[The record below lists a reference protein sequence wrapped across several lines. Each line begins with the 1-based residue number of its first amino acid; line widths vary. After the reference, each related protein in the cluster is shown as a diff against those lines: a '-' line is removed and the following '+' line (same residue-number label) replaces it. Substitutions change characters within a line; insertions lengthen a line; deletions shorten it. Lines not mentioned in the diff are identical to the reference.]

1 MAEEKR
7 FISVFFVIL
16 QSLIYTVFA
25 MDERLDKV
33 KVQCDYLPLINFAI
47 QQNGASIIHQ
57 LSIENTTPVPLKDIQ
72 VVITTEP
79 TFGNAAPMAVE
90 QIPANGSIRL
100 SSFNLT
106 LSANYFTQLTERL
119 SGNLKIEI
127 TAEAE
132 PIFCQT
138 YPIDILAYDQWGG
151 LNVLPEMLAA
161 FITPNHTAISPI
173 IKKAASILGQWTGNP
188 SLDEYQSRTPDRV
201 RKQMAAIYT
210 AIAEQQ
216 IIYSTVPASF
226 EEYGQRVRLADS
238 VMAQKL
244 GTCLDMA
251 LLYASCLEA
260 IGLNALIVITQG
272 HAFAGAWLVP
282 ETFPDPTIDDV
293 SLLTKRTAEGI
304 YDITLVETTCMN
316 MGHSSDF
323 DDAVKK
329 ANGKL
334 ADGNNFLLA
343 IDIKRAR
350 YSGVRPIPQR
360 ILHGQVW
367 EVDEKETNIQKS
379 AVHATPQ
386 SINPYD
392 LSGNETQTVIT
403 KQLLWERRLL
413 DLSLRNNLLNI
424 RITKNTLQLIPAN
437 LACLEDALADG
448 EEFRILHR
456 PADWESPAMDFG
468 IYSSVPE
475 SDPVVGFINSELSQ
489 KRLRFYLSENDLGKA
504 LTHLYRSSRTSI
516 EENGANTLYLALGLL
531 KWYETPSSERPR
543 YAPIL
548 LMPVEIIRKSAAKG
562 YVIRSREEETMMNIT
577 LLEML
582 RQNFGI
588 TVSGL
593 DPLPTDES
601 GVNVKLIYSI
611 IRNSIKNQRKW
622 DVEEQAILGI
632 FSFNKFIMWN
642 DIHNNANK
650 LVQNKIVSSLINGKI
665 EWEAATEEIDAT
677 DMDKQLSPTDIVLPI
692 IADSSQLEAIY
703 EAVHD
708 KTFILH
714 GPPGTGKSQTIT
726 NIIANALYKGKRVL
740 FVAEKMAALSVV
752 QNRLAAIGLAPF
764 CLEIHSNKTKK
775 SAVISQLK
783 ETTEIIRQTP
793 PEEFKKEAERL
804 LNLRAELNQYI
815 EALHKEYPFGVSL
828 YDAII
833 HYQSVDVEPCFEI
846 PQPYLDTL
854 DKDTFAQWEEAIES
868 LVRTANAC
876 GHPYRHPLTGISI
889 SEYSSAGKEEAS
901 QLLTGFI
908 DLLNTIRQKLDV
920 FSVLLKDTD
929 IHPTR
934 KDFQTI
940 ACIIRRILDI
950 PELTP
955 GLLTLPL
962 LNETLNEYREVV
974 VHGQKRDEQ
983 RKEIE
988 AGFTKEILSI
998 NAKQTVAEWNRVS
1011 DQWFLPRY
1019 FGQRKI
1025 KKAINIYALKTIET
1039 EDIKPLLHRIIRYQ
1053 EEEDAVQ
1060 KYTGQL
1066 PSLFGRFGKNEDWTV
1081 IEQIINDMA
1090 SLHSHLLNYA
1100 KDIAKVSQIKQNLS
1114 VQLTER
1120 IQTFRD
1126 IHAHSFNELY
1136 QLSDTLTVIE
1146 KKLSG
1151 TLGISTEELY
1161 TSSADWI
1168 TIALSKAQTWKDN
1181 LDKLKDWYQWLQAYQ
1196 TLNKLGIG
1204 FVATEYKEKN
1214 IPTDQLTDIFC
1225 KSFYQAVIQYIIA
1238 KEPTLELFNG
1248 KIFNDIIAKYKQ
1260 ISAKFEET
1268 TKKELFAR
1276 LASNIPSF
1284 THEAIQSSEVGILQK
1299 NIRNNARGI
1308 SIRKLFDQIPTLLSR
1323 MCPCMLM
1330 SPLSVAQFI
1339 DTDADKFDL
1348 IVFDEASQMPTYE
1361 AVGAIARGKN
1371 VIIVGDPK
1379 QMPPTSFFSVSTVD
1393 EDNIEMEDL
1402 ESILDDCLAL
1412 SIPSKYLL
1420 WHYRSKHESLIAFSN
1435 SEYYDNK
1442 LMTFP
1447 SPDNIESKVR
1457 IVNINGYYDKGK
1469 SRQNRAEA
1477 QAVVDEIARRLRSE
1491 ELRKKSIGVV
1501 TFSIVQQ
1508 ALIEDLLSDLFI
1520 FHPELETLALECDEP
1535 LFIKNLENV
1544 QGDERDVILF
1554 SVGYGPDTEGRVS
1567 MNFGPLNRVGG
1578 ERRLNVAVS
1587 RARYEMIIY
1596 STLRSDMIDLNRTSS
1611 IGVAGLKRFLEYA
1624 EKGIRNTINSVTAQ
1638 STEAAASIENI
1649 IADKLRSLG
1658 YTVHT
1663 DIGCSGYKIDIGI
1676 VDTENTSNYQLGIIC
1691 DGKNYKR
1698 TKTARDREI
1707 VQNNVLKALGWDI
1720 YRIWTMDWWEKPDEV
1735 IAAIQEAI
1743 ARKKSSKVNAQTT
1756 TSIGIGSDPM
1766 TAEKESVNK
1775 ESTDKEKITKEEP
1788 IKEESIKEAVPTVE
1802 RDNNEISF
1810 VLKASPA
1817 TSEKQTAFASSAQ
1830 SGIQQKYR
1838 SAKITPGSYSP
1849 EDFFFSES
1857 YSILTSQIRK
1867 IIENEAP
1874 VSKSLLCKKI
1884 LFEWGISRLGAR
1896 VETQIETALD
1906 ALNIYRT
1913 EHEGFVFC
1921 WKNRE
1926 QCISYSIYRPV
1937 SEREATDIAPEE
1949 IANAIR
1955 QVLTDSISL
1964 PVADLIK
1971 ACAQQFGFARM
1982 GSNIDAAMQR
1992 GIREAVKRNYAKIEN
2007 ERVTIAD

>member
-7 FISVFFVIL
+7 IISVFFVIL

-57 LSIENTTPVPLKDIQ
+57 LSIENTTPAPLKDIQ
-72 VVITTEP
+72 VQITTEP
-79 TFGNAAPMAVE
+79 TFGNAAPIAVA
-90 QIPANGSIRL
+90 QIPPNESICL

-127 TAEAE
+127 TSEAE
-132 PIFCQT
+132 SIFCQT

-161 FITPNHTAISPI
+161 FITPNHTAIVPI
-173 IKKAASILGQWTGNP
+173 IKRAASILGQWTDNP

-210 AIAEQQ
+210 AITEQQ
-216 IIYSTVPASF
+216 IIYSTIPASF

-260 IGLNALIVITQG
+260 IGLNALIIITQG

-334 ADGNNFLLA
+334 TDGNSFILA
-343 IDIKRAR
+343 IDVKRAR
-350 YSGVRPIPQR
+350 HSGIRPIPQR

-367 EVDEKETNIQKS
+367 EVEEKETDIQRS

-392 LSGNETQTVIT
+392 LSGNETQAVIT

-437 LACLEDALADG
+437 LSCLEDALADG

-468 IYSSVPE
+468 IYSSIPE
-475 SDPVVGFINSELSQ
+475 SDPMVGFINSELSQ
-489 KRLRFYLSENDLGKA
+489 KRLRFYLPENDLGKA

-548 LMPVEIIRKSAAKG
+548 LLPVEIIRKSAAKG

-588 TVSGL
+588 TLSGL

-677 DMDKQLSPTDIVLPI
+677 DMDKQVSPADIVLPI

-793 PEEFKKEAERL
+793 PEEFRKEAERL

-833 HYQSVDVEPCFEI
+833 HYQSVDVESCFDI
-846 PQPYLDTL
+846 PQAYLDTL
-854 DKDTFAQWEEAIES
+854 DKDTFAQWEDAIEL

-876 GHPYRHPLTGISI
+876 GHPYQHPLTGISI
-889 SEYSSAGKEEAS
+889 TEYSSAVKEES
-901 QLLTGFI
+901 SLLLTGFI
-908 DLLNTIRQKLDV
+908 DLLTTIRQKLDI
-920 FSVLLKDTD
+920 FSILLKDTD

-940 ACIIRRILDI
+940 SHIIRRILDI

-974 VHGQKRDEQ
+974 VHGRKRDEQ

-988 AGFTKEILSI
+988 TGFTQEILSI
-998 NAKQTVAEWNRVS
+998 NAKQMLAEWNRVS
-1011 DQWFLPRY
+1011 GQWFLPRY

-1025 KKAINIYALKTIET
+1025 RKAINIYALKTIET

-1053 EEEDAVQ
+1053 EEAEAVR
-1060 KYTGQL
+1060 KYIGQL
-1066 PSLFGRFGKNEDWTV
+1066 PSLFGRPGKNEDWNT
-1081 IEQIINDMA
+1081 IEQIIDDMA

-1114 VQLTER
+1114 AQLTEG

-1136 QLSDTLTVIE
+1136 QLADTLTATE

-1151 TLGISTEELY
+1151 ILGIPIEEVY
-1161 TSSADWI
+1161 TDSADWI
-1168 TIALSKAQTWKDN
+1168 TIALSKARTWKEN

-1196 TLNKLGIG
+1196 TLHSLGIG
-1204 FVATEYKEKN
+1204 FIATEYKEKN
-1214 IPTDQLTDIFC
+1214 IPTGQLTDSFR
-1225 KSFYQAVIQYIIA
+1225 KSFYQAAIRYIIA

-1268 TKKELFAR
+1268 TQRELFAR

-1379 QMPPTSFFSVSTVD
+1379 QMPPTSFFSVNTID

-1520 FHPELETLALECDEP
+1520 FYPELETLALECDEP

-1554 SVGYGPDTEGRVS
+1554 SVGYGPDAEGRVS
-1567 MNFGPLNRVGG
+1567 MNFGPLNRAGG

-1624 EKGIRNTINSVTAQ
+1624 EKGTRSTISSVPRQ
-1638 STEAAASIENI
+1638 LSEATASIETI
-1649 IADKLRSLG
+1649 IADRLRSLG

-1735 IAAIQEAI
+1735 MATIQEAI
-1743 ARKKSSKVNAQTT
+1743 ARKKSSKV
-1756 TSIGIGSDPM
+1756 GSM
-1766 TAEKESVNK
+1766 TAAEIN
-1775 ESTDKEKITKEEP
+1775 STPTEVAAPAPTAQIT
-1788 IKEESIKEAVPTVE
+1788 
-1802 RDNNEISF
+1802 NNEISF
-1810 VLKASPA
+1810 VLKASPVA
-1817 TSEKQTAFASSAQ
+1817 PEKQAASVLSTQ
-1830 SGIQQKYR
+1830 NRIEQKYKF
-1838 SAKITPGSYSP
+1838 AKITPYNYSP
-1849 EDFFFSES
+1849 EDFFFTDS
-1857 YSILTSQIRK
+1857 YSILLSQIRK
-1867 IIENEAP
+1867 IMESEAP
-1874 VSKSLLCKKI
+1874 ISKSLLCKKI
-1884 LFEWGISRLGAR
+1884 LSEWGISRLGTR
-1896 VETQIETALD
+1896 VEAQIETALD

-1913 EHEGFVFC
+1913 EYEGLVFC
-1921 WKNRE
+1921 WNDKE
-1926 QCISYSIYRPV
+1926 QCASYSIYRPV
-1937 SEREATDIAPEE
+1937 SDREAADIPPEE

-1955 QVLTDSISL
+1955 QLLTDSISL
-1964 PVADLIK
+1964 PAADLIK

-2007 ERVTIAD
+2007 ERVTIAN

>member
-7 FISVFFVIL
+7 IISVFFVIL

-57 LSIENTTPVPLKDIQ
+57 LSIENTTPAPLKDIQ
-72 VVITTEP
+72 VQITTEP
-79 TFGNAAPMAVE
+79 TFGNAAPIAVA
-90 QIPANGSIRL
+90 QIPPNESICL

-127 TAEAE
+127 TSEAE
-132 PIFCQT
+132 SVFCQT

-161 FITPNHTAISPI
+161 FITPNHTAIVPI
-173 IKKAASILGQWTGNP
+173 IKRAASILGQWTDNP

-210 AIAEQQ
+210 AITEQQ
-216 IIYSTVPASF
+216 IIYSTIPASF

-260 IGLNALIVITQG
+260 IGLNALIIITQG

-334 ADGNNFLLA
+334 TDGNSFILA
-343 IDIKRAR
+343 IDVKRAR
-350 YSGVRPIPQR
+350 HSGIRPIPQR

-367 EVDEKETNIQKS
+367 EVEEKETDIQKS

-437 LACLEDALADG
+437 LSCLEDALADG

-468 IYSSVPE
+468 IYSSIPE
-475 SDPVVGFINSELSQ
+475 SDPMVGFINSELSQ
-489 KRLRFYLSENDLGKA
+489 KRLRFYLPENDLGKA

-548 LMPVEIIRKSAAKG
+548 LLPVEIIRKSAAKG

-588 TVSGL
+588 SLSGL

-677 DMDKQLSPTDIVLPI
+677 DMDKQVSPADIVLPI

-793 PEEFKKEAERL
+793 PEEFRKEAERL

-833 HYQSVDVEPCFEI
+833 HYQSVDVESCFDI
-846 PQPYLDTL
+846 PQAYLDTL
-854 DKDTFAQWEEAIES
+854 DKDTFAQWEDAIEL

-876 GHPYRHPLTGISI
+876 GHPYQHPLTGISI
-889 SEYSSAGKEEAS
+889 TEYSSAVKEES
-901 QLLTGFI
+901 SLLLTGFI
-908 DLLNTIRQKLDV
+908 DLLTTIRQKLDV
-920 FSVLLKDTD
+920 FSILLKDTD

-934 KDFQTI
+934 KDFLTI
-940 ACIIRRILDI
+940 AHIIRRILDI

-974 VHGQKRDEQ
+974 VHGRKRDEQ

-988 AGFTKEILSI
+988 TGFTQEILSI
-998 NAKQTVAEWNRVS
+998 NAKQMLAEWNRVS
-1011 DQWFLPRY
+1011 GQWFLPRY

-1025 KKAINIYALKTIET
+1025 RKAINIYALKTIET

-1053 EEEDAVQ
+1053 EEAEAVR
-1060 KYTGQL
+1060 KYIGQL
-1066 PSLFGRFGKNEDWTV
+1066 PSLFGRPGKNEDWNT
-1081 IEQIINDMA
+1081 IEQIIDDMA

-1114 VQLTER
+1114 AQLTEG

-1136 QLSDTLTVIE
+1136 QLADTLTATE

-1151 TLGISTEELY
+1151 MLGISIEELY
-1161 TSSADWI
+1161 TDSADWI
-1168 TIALSKAQTWKDN
+1168 TIALSKARTWKEN

-1196 TLNKLGIG
+1196 TLHSLGIG
-1204 FVATEYKEKN
+1204 FIATEYKEKN
-1214 IPTDQLTDIFC
+1214 IPTDQLTDSFR
-1225 KSFYQAVIQYIIA
+1225 KSFYQAAIRYIIA

-1268 TKKELFAR
+1268 TQRELFAR

-1379 QMPPTSFFSVSTVD
+1379 QMPPTSFFSVNTID

-1520 FHPELETLALECDEP
+1520 FYPELETLALECDEP

-1554 SVGYGPDTEGRVS
+1554 SVGYGPDAEGRVS
-1567 MNFGPLNRVGG
+1567 MNFGPLNRAGG

-1624 EKGIRNTINSVTAQ
+1624 EKGTRSTISSVPRQ
-1638 STEAAASIENI
+1638 LSEATASIETI
-1649 IADKLRSLG
+1649 IADRLRSLG

-1707 VQNNVLKALGWDI
+1707 VQNNVLKALGWNI

-1735 IAAIQEAI
+1735 MATIQEAI
-1743 ARKKSSKVNAQTT
+1743 ARKKNSE
-1756 TSIGIGSDPM
+1756 IGSM
-1766 TAEKESVNK
+1766 TATEIN
-1775 ESTDKEKITKEEP
+1775 STPTEVTAPAPTAQIT
-1788 IKEESIKEAVPTVE
+1788 
-1802 RDNNEISF
+1802 NNEISF

-1817 TSEKQTAFASSAQ
+1817 APEKQAASVLSTQ
-1830 SGIQQKYR
+1830 NRIEQKYKF
-1838 SAKITPGSYSP
+1838 AKITPYNYSP
-1849 EDFFFSES
+1849 EDFFFTDS
-1857 YSILTSQIRK
+1857 YSILLSQIRK
-1867 IIENEAP
+1867 IMESEAP
-1874 VSKSLLCKKI
+1874 ISKSLLCKKI
-1884 LFEWGISRLGAR
+1884 LSEWGISRLGTR
-1896 VETQIETALD
+1896 VEAQIETALD
-1906 ALNIYRT
+1906 TLNIYRT
-1913 EHEGFVFC
+1913 EYEGLVFC
-1921 WKNRE
+1921 WNDKE
-1926 QCISYSIYRPV
+1926 QCASYSIYRPV
-1937 SEREATDIAPEE
+1937 SDREATDIPPEE

-1955 QVLTDSISL
+1955 QLLTDSISL
-1964 PVADLIK
+1964 PAADLIK

-2007 ERVTIAD
+2007 ERVTIAN

>member
-7 FISVFFVIL
+7 IISVFFVIL

-25 MDERLDKV
+25 MDERLDKI

-57 LSIENTTPVPLKDIQ
+57 LSIENTTPAPLKDIQ
-72 VVITTEP
+72 VQITTEP
-79 TFGNAAPMAVE
+79 TFGNAAPIAVA
-90 QIPANGSIRL
+90 QIPPNESICL

-127 TAEAE
+127 TSEAE
-132 PIFCQT
+132 SVFCQT

-161 FITPNHTAISPI
+161 FITPNHTAIVPI
-173 IKKAASILGQWTGNP
+173 IKRAASILGQWTDNP

-210 AIAEQQ
+210 AITEQQ
-216 IIYSTVPASF
+216 IIYSTIPASF

-260 IGLNALIVITQG
+260 IGLNALIIITQG

-334 ADGNNFLLA
+334 TDGNSFILA
-343 IDIKRAR
+343 IDVKRAR
-350 YSGVRPIPQR
+350 HSGIRPIPQR

-367 EVDEKETNIQKS
+367 EVEEKETDIQKS

-437 LACLEDALADG
+437 LSCLEDALADG

-468 IYSSVPE
+468 IYSSIPE
-475 SDPVVGFINSELSQ
+475 SDPMVGFINSELSQ
-489 KRLRFYLSENDLGKA
+489 KRLRFYLPENDLGKA

-548 LMPVEIIRKSAAKG
+548 LLPVEIIRKSAAKG

-588 TVSGL
+588 TISGL

-677 DMDKQLSPTDIVLPI
+677 DMDKQVSPADIVLPI

-793 PEEFKKEAERL
+793 PEEFRKEAERL

-833 HYQSVDVEPCFEI
+833 HYQSVDVESCFDI
-846 PQPYLDTL
+846 PQAYLDTL
-854 DKDTFAQWEEAIES
+854 DKDTFAQWEDAIEL

-876 GHPYRHPLTGISI
+876 GHPYQHPLTGISI
-889 SEYSSAGKEEAS
+889 TEYSSAVKEGSS

-908 DLLNTIRQKLDV
+908 DLLTTIRQKLDV
-920 FSVLLKDTD
+920 FSILLKDTD

-940 ACIIRRILDI
+940 SHIIRRILDI

-974 VHGQKRDEQ
+974 VHGRKRDEQ

-988 AGFTKEILSI
+988 TGFIQEILSI
-998 NAKQTVAEWNRVS
+998 NAKQMLAEWNRVS
-1011 DQWFLPRY
+1011 GQWFLPRY

-1025 KKAINIYALKTIET
+1025 RKAINVYALKTIET

-1053 EEEDAVQ
+1053 EEAEAVR
-1060 KYTGQL
+1060 KYIGQL
-1066 PSLFGRFGKNEDWTV
+1066 PSLFGRPGKNEDWNT
-1081 IEQIINDMA
+1081 IEQIIDDMT

-1114 VQLTER
+1114 AQLTEG

-1136 QLSDTLTVIE
+1136 QLADTLTATE

-1151 TLGISTEELY
+1151 MLGISIEELY
-1161 TSSADWI
+1161 TDSADWI
-1168 TIALSKAQTWKDN
+1168 TIALSKARTWKEN

-1196 TLNKLGIG
+1196 TLHSLGIG
-1204 FVATEYKEKN
+1204 FIATEYKEKN
-1214 IPTDQLTDIFC
+1214 IPTSQLTDSFR
-1225 KSFYQAVIQYIIA
+1225 KSFYQAAIRYIIA

-1268 TKKELFAR
+1268 TQRELFAR

-1379 QMPPTSFFSVSTVD
+1379 QMPPTSFFSVNTID

-1520 FHPELETLALECDEP
+1520 FYPELETLALECDEP

-1554 SVGYGPDTEGRVS
+1554 SVGYGPDAEGRVS
-1567 MNFGPLNRVGG
+1567 MNFGPLNRAGG

-1624 EKGIRNTINSVTAQ
+1624 EKGTRSTISSVPRQ
-1638 STEAAASIENI
+1638 LSEATASIETI
-1649 IADKLRSLG
+1649 IADRLRSLG

-1707 VQNNVLKALGWDI
+1707 VQNHVLKALGWNI

-1735 IAAIQEAI
+1735 MATIQEAI
-1743 ARKKSSKVNAQTT
+1743 ARKKNSE
-1756 TSIGIGSDPM
+1756 IGSM
-1766 TAEKESVNK
+1766 TATEIN
-1775 ESTDKEKITKEEP
+1775 STPTEVTAPAPTAQIT
-1788 IKEESIKEAVPTVE
+1788 
-1802 RDNNEISF
+1802 NNDISF
-1810 VLKASPA
+1810 VLKASPVA
-1817 TSEKQTAFASSAQ
+1817 PEKQAASVLSTQ
-1830 SGIQQKYR
+1830 NRIEQKYKF
-1838 SAKITPGSYSP
+1838 AKITPYNYSP
-1849 EDFFFSES
+1849 EDFFFTDS
-1857 YSILTSQIRK
+1857 YSILLSQIRK
-1867 IIENEAP
+1867 IMESEAP
-1874 VSKSLLCKKI
+1874 ISKSLLCKKI
-1884 LFEWGISRLGAR
+1884 LSEWGISRLGTR
-1896 VETQIETALD
+1896 VEAQIETALD
-1906 ALNIYRT
+1906 TLNIYRT
-1913 EHEGFVFC
+1913 EYEGLVFC
-1921 WKNRE
+1921 WNDKE
-1926 QCISYSIYRPV
+1926 QCASYSIYRPV
-1937 SEREATDIAPEE
+1937 SDREATDIPPEE

-1955 QVLTDSISL
+1955 QLLTDSISL
-1964 PVADLIK
+1964 PAADLIK

-2007 ERVTIAD
+2007 ERVTIAN

>member
-7 FISVFFVIL
+7 IISVFFVIL

-57 LSIENTTPVPLKDIQ
+57 LSIENTTPAPLKDIQ
-72 VVITTEP
+72 VQITTEP
-79 TFGNAAPMAVE
+79 TFGNAAPIAVA
-90 QIPANGSIRL
+90 QIPPNESICL

-127 TAEAE
+127 TSEAE
-132 PIFCQT
+132 SVFCQT

-161 FITPNHTAISPI
+161 FITPNHTAIVPI
-173 IKKAASILGQWTGNP
+173 IKRAASILGQWTDNP

-210 AIAEQQ
+210 AITEQQ
-216 IIYSTVPASF
+216 IIYSTIPASF
-226 EEYGQRVRLADS
+226 EEYGQRVRLVDS

-260 IGLNALIVITQG
+260 IGLNALIIITQG

-304 YDITLVETTCMN
+304 YDITLIETTCMN

-334 ADGNNFLLA
+334 TDGNSFILA
-343 IDIKRAR
+343 IDVKRAR
-350 YSGVRPIPQR
+350 HSGIRPIPQR

-367 EVDEKETNIQKS
+367 EVEEKETDIQKS

-437 LACLEDALADG
+437 LSCLEDALADG

-468 IYSSVPE
+468 IYSSIPE
-475 SDPVVGFINSELSQ
+475 SDPMVGFINSELSQ
-489 KRLRFYLSENDLGKA
+489 KRLRFYLPENDLGKA

-548 LMPVEIIRKSAAKG
+548 LLPVEIIRKSAAKG
-562 YVIRSREEETMMNIT
+562 YVIRTREEETMMNIT

-588 TVSGL
+588 SISGL

-677 DMDKQLSPTDIVLPI
+677 DMDKQVSPADIVLPI

-793 PEEFKKEAERL
+793 PEEFRKEAERL

-833 HYQSVDVEPCFEI
+833 HYQSVDVESCFDI
-846 PQPYLDTL
+846 PQAYLDTL
-854 DKDTFAQWEEAIES
+854 DKDTFAQWEDAIEL

-876 GHPYRHPLTGISI
+876 GHPYQHPLTGISI
-889 SEYSSAGKEEAS
+889 TEYSSAVKEGSS

-908 DLLNTIRQKLDV
+908 DLLTTIRQKLDV
-920 FSVLLKDTD
+920 FSILLKDTD

-940 ACIIRRILDI
+940 SHIIRRILDI

-955 GLLTLPL
+955 RLLTLPL

-974 VHGQKRDEQ
+974 VHGRKRDEQ

-988 AGFTKEILSI
+988 TGFIQEILSI
-998 NAKQTVAEWNRVS
+998 NAKQMLAEWNRVS
-1011 DQWFLPRY
+1011 GQWFLPRY

-1025 KKAINIYALKTIET
+1025 RKAINVYALKTIET

-1053 EEEDAVQ
+1053 EEAEAVR
-1060 KYTGQL
+1060 KYIGQL
-1066 PSLFGRFGKNEDWTV
+1066 PSLFGRPGKNEDWNT
-1081 IEQIINDMA
+1081 IEQIIDDMT

-1114 VQLTER
+1114 AQLTEG

-1136 QLSDTLTVIE
+1136 QLADTLTATE

-1151 TLGISTEELY
+1151 MLGISIEELY
-1161 TSSADWI
+1161 TDSADWI
-1168 TIALSKAQTWKDN
+1168 TIALSKARTWKEN

-1196 TLNKLGIG
+1196 TLHSLGIG
-1204 FVATEYKEKN
+1204 FIATEYKEKN
-1214 IPTDQLTDIFC
+1214 IPTSQLTDSFR
-1225 KSFYQAVIQYIIA
+1225 KSFYQAAIRYIIA

-1268 TKKELFAR
+1268 TQRELFAR

-1379 QMPPTSFFSVSTVD
+1379 QMPPTSFFSVNTID

-1520 FHPELETLALECDEP
+1520 FYPELETLALECDEP

-1554 SVGYGPDTEGRVS
+1554 SVGYGPDAEGRVS
-1567 MNFGPLNRVGG
+1567 MNFGPLNRAGG

-1596 STLRSDMIDLNRTSS
+1596 STLRSEMIDLNRTSS

-1624 EKGIRNTINSVTAQ
+1624 EKGTRSTISSVPRQ
-1638 STEAAASIENI
+1638 LSEATVSIETI
-1649 IADKLRSLG
+1649 IADRLRSLG

-1735 IAAIQEAI
+1735 MATIQEAI
-1743 ARKKSSKVNAQTT
+1743 ARKKNSKV
-1756 TSIGIGSDPM
+1756 GSM
-1766 TAEKESVNK
+1766 TAAEIN
-1775 ESTDKEKITKEEP
+1775 STPTEVAAPAPTAQIT
-1788 IKEESIKEAVPTVE
+1788 
-1802 RDNNEISF
+1802 NNEISF
-1810 VLKASPA
+1810 VLKASPVA
-1817 TSEKQTAFASSAQ
+1817 PEKQAASVLSTQ
-1830 SGIQQKYR
+1830 NRIEQKYKF
-1838 SAKITPGSYSP
+1838 AKITPYSYSP
-1849 EDFFFSES
+1849 EDFFFTDS
-1857 YSILTSQIRK
+1857 YAILLSQIRK
-1867 IIENEAP
+1867 IMESEAP
-1874 VSKSLLCKKI
+1874 ISKSLLCKKI
-1884 LFEWGISRLGAR
+1884 LSEWGISRLGTR
-1896 VETQIETALD
+1896 VEAQIETALD
-1906 ALNIYRT
+1906 TLNIYRT
-1913 EHEGFVFC
+1913 EYEGLVFC
-1921 WKNRE
+1921 WNDKE
-1926 QCISYSIYRPV
+1926 QCASYSIYRPV
-1937 SEREATDIAPEE
+1937 SDREAIDIPPEE

-1955 QVLTDSISL
+1955 QLLTDSISL
-1964 PVADLIK
+1964 PAADLIK

-2007 ERVTIAD
+2007 ERVTIAN

>member
-16 QSLIYTVFA
+16 QFLIYTVFA

-57 LSIENTTPVPLKDIQ
+57 LSIENTTSVPLKDIQ

-173 IKKAASILGQWTGNP
+173 IKRAASILGQWTGNP

-201 RKQMAAIYT
+201 KQMAAIYT

-901 QLLTGFI
+901 QLLTAFI

-1053 EEEDAVQ
+1053 EEKDAVQ

-1066 PSLFGRFGKNEDWTV
+1066 PSLFGRFGKNEDWTA

-1114 VQLTER
+1114 VQLTEG

-1168 TIALSKAQTWKDN
+1168 TIALSKVQTWKDN

-1442 LMTFP
+1442 LLTFP

-1554 SVGYGPDTEGRVS
+1554 SVGYGPDAEGRVS

-1624 EKGIRNTINSVTAQ
+1624 EKGTRNTINSVTAQ
-1638 STEAAASIENI
+1638 STETAASIENI

-1756 TSIGIGSDPM
+1756 TTTGIDSDPM

-1788 IKEESIKEAVPTVE
+1788 IKEESIEEAVPTAQ

-1817 TSEKQTAFASSAQ
+1817 TPEKQTASASSAQ
-1830 SGIQQKYR
+1830 DGIQQKYR

-1884 LFEWGISRLGAR
+1884 LSEWGISRLGAR

-1955 QVLTDSISL
+1955 QLLTDSISL

-1992 GIREAVKRNYAKIEN
+1992 GIREAMKRNYAKIEN

>member
-16 QSLIYTVFA
+16 QFLIYTVFA

-57 LSIENTTPVPLKDIQ
+57 LSIENTTPAPLKDIQ
-72 VVITTEP
+72 VQITTEP
-79 TFGNAAPMAVE
+79 TFGNAAPIAVA
-90 QIPANGSIRL
+90 QIPPNESICL

-127 TAEAE
+127 TSEAE
-132 PIFCQT
+132 SIFCQT

-161 FITPNHTAISPI
+161 FITPNHTAIVPI
-173 IKKAASILGQWTGNP
+173 IKRAASILGQWTDNP

-210 AIAEQQ
+210 AITEQQ
-216 IIYSTVPASF
+216 IIYSTIPASF

-260 IGLNALIVITQG
+260 IGLNALIIITQG

-334 ADGNNFLLA
+334 TDGNSFILA
-343 IDIKRAR
+343 IDVKRAR
-350 YSGVRPIPQR
+350 HSGIRPIPQR

-367 EVDEKETNIQKS
+367 EVEEKETDIQRS

-392 LSGNETQTVIT
+392 LSGNETQAVIT

-437 LACLEDALADG
+437 LSCLEDALADG

-468 IYSSVPE
+468 IYSSIPE
-475 SDPVVGFINSELSQ
+475 SDPMVGFINSELSQ
-489 KRLRFYLSENDLGKA
+489 KRLRFYLPENDLGKA

-548 LMPVEIIRKSAAKG
+548 LLPVEIIRKSAAKG

-588 TVSGL
+588 TLSGL

-677 DMDKQLSPTDIVLPI
+677 DMDKQVSPADIVLPI

-793 PEEFKKEAERL
+793 PEEFRKEAERL

-833 HYQSVDVEPCFEI
+833 HYQSVDVESCFDI
-846 PQPYLDTL
+846 PQAYLDTL
-854 DKDTFAQWEEAIES
+854 DKDTFAQWEDAIEL

-876 GHPYRHPLTGISI
+876 GHPYQHPLTGISI
-889 SEYSSAGKEEAS
+889 TEYSSAVKEES
-901 QLLTGFI
+901 SLLLTGFI
-908 DLLNTIRQKLDV
+908 DLLTTIRQKLDI
-920 FSVLLKDTD
+920 FSILLKDTD

-940 ACIIRRILDI
+940 AHIIRRILDI

-962 LNETLNEYREVV
+962 LNETLNEHREVV
-974 VHGQKRDEQ
+974 VHGRKRDEQ

-988 AGFTKEILSI
+988 TGFTQEILSI
-998 NAKQTVAEWNRVS
+998 NAKQMLAEWNRVS
-1011 DQWFLPRY
+1011 GQWFLPRY

-1025 KKAINIYALKTIET
+1025 RKAINIYALKTIET

-1053 EEEDAVQ
+1053 EEAEAVR
-1060 KYTGQL
+1060 KYIGQL
-1066 PSLFGRFGKNEDWTV
+1066 PSLFGRPGKNEDWNT
-1081 IEQIINDMA
+1081 IEQIIDDMA

-1114 VQLTER
+1114 AQLTEG

-1136 QLSDTLTVIE
+1136 QLADTLTATE

-1151 TLGISTEELY
+1151 ILGIPIEEVY
-1161 TSSADWI
+1161 TDSADWI
-1168 TIALSKAQTWKDN
+1168 TIALSKARTWKEN

-1196 TLNKLGIG
+1196 TLHSLGIG
-1204 FVATEYKEKN
+1204 FIATEYKEKN
-1214 IPTDQLTDIFC
+1214 IPTGQLTDSFR
-1225 KSFYQAVIQYIIA
+1225 KSFYQAAIRYIIA

-1268 TKKELFAR
+1268 TQRELFAR

-1379 QMPPTSFFSVSTVD
+1379 QMPPTSFFSVNTID

-1520 FHPELETLALECDEP
+1520 FYPELETLALECDEP

-1554 SVGYGPDTEGRVS
+1554 SVGYGPDAEGRVS
-1567 MNFGPLNRVGG
+1567 MNFGPLNRAGG

-1624 EKGIRNTINSVTAQ
+1624 EKGTRSTISSVPRQ
-1638 STEAAASIENI
+1638 LSEATASIETI
-1649 IADKLRSLG
+1649 IADRLRSLG

-1735 IAAIQEAI
+1735 MATIQEAI
-1743 ARKKSSKVNAQTT
+1743 ARKKSSKV
-1756 TSIGIGSDPM
+1756 GSM
-1766 TAEKESVNK
+1766 TAAEIN
-1775 ESTDKEKITKEEP
+1775 STPTEVAAPAPTAQIT
-1788 IKEESIKEAVPTVE
+1788 
-1802 RDNNEISF
+1802 NNEISF
-1810 VLKASPA
+1810 VLKASPVA
-1817 TSEKQTAFASSAQ
+1817 PEKQAASVLSTQ
-1830 SGIQQKYR
+1830 NRIEQKYKF
-1838 SAKITPGSYSP
+1838 AKITPYNYSP
-1849 EDFFFSES
+1849 EDFFFTDS
-1857 YSILTSQIRK
+1857 YSILLSQIRK
-1867 IIENEAP
+1867 IMESEAP
-1874 VSKSLLCKKI
+1874 ISKSLLCKKI
-1884 LFEWGISRLGAR
+1884 LSEWGISRLGTR
-1896 VETQIETALD
+1896 VEAQIETALD

-1913 EHEGFVFC
+1913 EYEGLVFC
-1921 WKNRE
+1921 WNDKE
-1926 QCISYSIYRPV
+1926 QCASYSIYRPV
-1937 SEREATDIAPEE
+1937 SDREAADIPPEE

-1955 QVLTDSISL
+1955 QLLTDSISL
-1964 PVADLIK
+1964 PAADLIK

-2007 ERVTIAD
+2007 ERVTIAN

>member
-25 MDERLDKV
+25 MNERLDKV
-33 KVQCDYLPLINFAI
+33 KVRCDYLPLINFAI

-57 LSIENTTPVPLKDIQ
+57 LSIENTTPAPLKDIQ
-72 VVITTEP
+72 VQITAEP
-79 TFGNAAPMAVE
+79 TFGNAAPIAVA
-90 QIPANGSIRL
+90 QIPPNESICL

-106 LSANYFTQLTERL
+106 LSANYFAQLTERL

-127 TAEAE
+127 TSETE
-132 PIFCQT
+132 SIFRQT

-161 FITPNHTAISPI
+161 FITPNHTAIVPI
-173 IKKAASILGQWTGNP
+173 IKRAASILGQWTGNP

-210 AIAEQQ
+210 AITEQQ
-216 IIYSTVPASF
+216 IIYSTIPASF

-260 IGLNALIVITQG
+260 IGLNALIIITQG

-334 ADGNNFLLA
+334 TDGNSFILA
-343 IDIKRAR
+343 IDVKRAR
-350 YSGVRPIPQR
+350 HSGIRPIPQR

-367 EVDEKETNIQKS
+367 EVEEKETDIQKS
-379 AVHATPQ
+379 VVHATPQ

-392 LSGNETQTVIT
+392 LSGNETQAVIT

-437 LACLEDALADG
+437 LSCLEDALADG

-468 IYSSVPE
+468 IYSSIPE
-475 SDPVVGFINSELSQ
+475 SDPMVGFINSELSQ
-489 KRLRFYLSENDLGKA
+489 KRLRFYLPENDLGKA

-548 LMPVEIIRKSAAKG
+548 LLPVEIIRKSAAKG

-588 TVSGL
+588 TLSGL

-677 DMDKQLSPTDIVLPI
+677 DMDKQVSPADIVLPI

-764 CLEIHSNKTKK
+764 CLEIYSNKTKK

-793 PEEFKKEAERL
+793 PEEFGKEAERL
-804 LNLRAELNQYI
+804 LNLRTELNQYI

-833 HYQSVDVEPCFEI
+833 HYQSMDVESYFDI
-846 PQPYLDTL
+846 PQAYLDTL
-854 DKDTFAQWEEAIES
+854 DKDTFAQWEDAIEL

-889 SEYSSAGKEEAS
+889 TEYSSAVKEESS

-908 DLLNTIRQKLDV
+908 DLLTTIRQKPTI
-920 FSVLLKDTD
+920 FSILLKDTD

-934 KDFQTI
+934 EDFQTI
-940 ACIIRRILDI
+940 AHIIRSILDI

-955 GLLTLPL
+955 GLLTLPS
-962 LNETLNEYREVV
+962 LNETLDEYREVV
-974 VHGQKRDEQ
+974 VHGRKRDEQ

-988 AGFTKEILSI
+988 TGFTQEILSI
-998 NAKQTVAEWNRVS
+998 NAKRMLAEWNRVS
-1011 DQWFLPRY
+1011 AQWFLPRY

-1025 KKAINIYALKTIET
+1025 RKAINIYALKTIET

-1053 EEEDAVQ
+1053 EEAEAVR

-1066 PSLFGRFGKNEDWTV
+1066 PSLFGRPGKNEDWNT
-1081 IEQIINDMA
+1081 IERIIDDMA

-1100 KDIAKVSQIKQNLS
+1100 KDIAKVSRIKQNLS
-1114 VQLTER
+1114 AQLTEG

-1126 IHAHSFNELY
+1126 VHAHSFNELY
-1136 QLSDTLTVIE
+1136 QLADTLTATE

-1151 TLGISTEELY
+1151 MLGISIEKLY
-1161 TSSADWI
+1161 TDSADWI
-1168 TIALSKAQTWKDN
+1168 TIALSKARTWKEN

-1196 TLNKLGIG
+1196 TLHSLGIG
-1204 FVATEYKEKN
+1204 FIATEYKEKN
-1214 IPTDQLTDIFC
+1214 IPTGQLTDSFH
-1225 KSFYQAVIQYIIA
+1225 KSFYQAAIRYIIS

-1268 TKKELFAR
+1268 TRRELVAR

-1339 DTDADKFDL
+1339 DIDADKFDL

-1371 VIIVGDPK
+1371 VLIVGDPK
-1379 QMPPTSFFSVSTVD
+1379 QMPPTSFFSVNTID

-1520 FHPELETLALECDEP
+1520 FYPELETLALECDEP

-1567 MNFGPLNRVGG
+1567 MNFGPLNRAGG

-1624 EKGIRNTINSVTAQ
+1624 EKGTRSTINNVPRQLS
-1638 STEAAASIENI
+1638 EATVSIETI
-1649 IADKLRSLG
+1649 IADRLRSLG

-1676 VDTENTSNYQLGIIC
+1676 VDTENPSTYQLGIIC

-1698 TKTARDREI
+1698 AKTARDREI

-1720 YRIWTMDWWEKPDEV
+1720 CRIWTMDWWEKPDEV
-1735 IAAIQEAI
+1735 MATIQEAI
-1743 ARKKSSKVNAQTT
+1743 ARKKSSKVGSTIAAGINSTPTEVATPVPAAQ
-1756 TSIGIGSDPM
+1756 
-1766 TAEKESVNK
+1766 
-1775 ESTDKEKITKEEP
+1775 IT
-1788 IKEESIKEAVPTVE
+1788 
-1802 RDNNEISF
+1802 NNENSS

-1817 TSEKQTAFASSAQ
+1817 APEKQAASVLSTPNR
-1830 SGIQQKYR
+1830 IEQKYR
-1838 SAKITPGSYSP
+1838 FAKITPYSYSP
-1849 EDFFFSES
+1849 EDFFFTDS
-1857 YSILTSQIRK
+1857 YAILLSQIRK
-1867 IIENEAP
+1867 IMESEAP
-1874 VSKSLLCKKI
+1874 ISKSLLCKKI
-1884 LFEWGISRLGAR
+1884 LSEWGISRLGTR
-1896 VETQIETALD
+1896 VEAQIETALD
-1906 ALNIYRT
+1906 TLNIHRA
-1913 EHEGFVFC
+1913 ECEGLVFC
-1921 WKNRE
+1921 WNDKE
-1926 QCISYSIYRPV
+1926 QRASYSIYRPV
-1937 SEREATDIAPEE
+1937 SDREAADIPPEE

-1955 QVLTDSISL
+1955 QLLTDSISL
-1964 PVADLIK
+1964 PAADLIK

-2007 ERVTIAD
+2007 ERVTIAN

>member
-1 MAEEKR
+1 
-7 FISVFFVIL
+7 
-16 QSLIYTVFA
+16 
-25 MDERLDKV
+25 MDGTLDKIR
-33 KVQCDYLPLINFAI
+33 VQFDYLPLINFAM
-47 QQNGASIIHQ
+47 QQNKVSVIHQ
-57 LSIENTTPVPLKDIQ
+57 LSIENMTSEPFRNIQVQITAEPDFGSITPV
-72 VVITTEP
+72 
-79 TFGNAAPMAVE
+79 MVE
-90 QIPANGSIRL
+90 AIPANDSVCL
-100 SSFNLT
+100 QSFSLV
-106 LSANYFTQLTERL
+106 LSANYFAQLTERM
-119 SGNLKIEI
+119 SGSLKIEI
-127 TAEAE
+127 RSEAE
-132 PIFCQT
+132 TIFTRT

-151 LNVLPEMLAA
+151 INIFPEMLAA
-161 FITPNHTAISPI
+161 FITPNHAVLTPI
-173 IKKAASILGQWTGNP
+173 IKRAAAILEQWTGTP
-188 SLDEYQSRTPDRV
+188 SLDEYQSRNPDRV

-210 AIAEQQ
+210 ALTEQQ
-216 IIYSTVPASF
+216 IIYSTIPASF
-226 EEYGQRVRLADS
+226 EEHGQRVRLTDS
-238 VMAQKL
+238 VLAQKL

-251 LLYASCLEA
+251 LLYASCLES
-260 IGLNALIVITQG
+260 IGLNALIVITKG
-272 HAFAGAWLVP
+272 HAFAGGWLVP
-282 ETFPDPTIDDV
+282 ETFPDPAIDDV

-316 MGHSSDF
+316 MGHNADF
-323 DDAVKK
+323 DNAVKS

-334 ADGNNFLLA
+334 SDPGSFILA
-343 IDIKRAR
+343 IDVRRAR
-350 YSGVRPIPQR
+350 HSGVRPIPQR
-360 ILHGQVW
+360 VLNGQVW
-367 EVDEKETNIQKS
+367 EIKEDEDMNRNTT
-379 AVHATPQ
+379 HATPQ
-386 SINPYD
+386 SVNPYD
-392 LSGNETQTVIT
+392 LSGSETQTVLT

-437 LACLEDALADG
+437 LACLEDALAEGD
-448 EEFRILHR
+448 EFRILHR
-456 PADWESPAMDFG
+456 PAEWENPAMEFG
-468 IYSSVPE
+468 IYSSIPE
-475 SDPVVGFINSELSQ
+475 SDPIADFVNSELSQ
-489 KRLRFYLSENDLGKA
+489 KRLRFYLPENDLGKA

-548 LMPVEIIRKSAAKG
+548 LLPVEIIRKSAAKG

-588 TVSGL
+588 SVPGL

-611 IRNSIKNQRKW
+611 IRHCIKNQRKW

-642 DIHNNANK
+642 DIHNNAPK
-650 LVQNKIVSSLINGKI
+650 LTQNKIVSSLINGKI
-665 EWEAATEEIDAT
+665 EWNAITEEMDASY
-677 DMDKQLSPTDIVLPI
+677 MDRQLSPADIVLPI

-775 SAVISQLK
+775 STVISQLK
-783 ETTEIIRQTP
+783 ETTEIIRRTP

-804 LNLRAELNQYI
+804 LKLRTELNKYI
-815 EALHKEYPFGVSL
+815 EALHKEYPFGLSL

-833 HYQSVDVEPCFEI
+833 HYQSTDVEPCFDI
-846 PQPYLDTL
+846 PSSYLDDL
-854 DKDTFAQWEEAIES
+854 DKDRFSHWEDAIES
-868 LVRTANAC
+868 LVSTANAC
-876 GHPYRHPLTGISI
+876 GHPHLHPLTGISI
-889 SEYSSAGKEEAS
+889 REYSSAIKEEAS
-901 QLLTGFI
+901 QTLATFIGLLTAI
-908 DLLNTIRQKLDV
+908 QSKLPV
-920 FSVLLKDTD
+920 FSALLEDTD

-934 KDFQTI
+934 KDFDIIT
-940 ACIIRRILDI
+940 AIIRKILEI

-955 GLLTLPL
+955 ELLTTPL
-962 LNETLNEYREVV
+962 LNETLEEYRKVTK
-974 VHGQKRDEQ
+974 HGRKRDEI
-983 RKEIE
+983 KAEIE
-988 AGFTKEILSI
+988 NGFTKEVLKI
-998 NAKQTVAEWNRVS
+998 NAGPMLAEWNRVS
-1011 DQWFLPRY
+1011 AQWFLPRY

-1025 KKAINIYALKTIET
+1025 KKAIRPYALQPVEPET
-1039 EDIKPLLHRIIRYQ
+1039 VQPLLHQVIRYQ
-1053 EEEDAVQ
+1053 EELDFTDR
-1060 KYTGQL
+1060 YTAKL
-1066 PSLFGRFGKNEDWTV
+1066 PSLFGRFGRDEEWD
-1081 IEQIINDMA
+1081 IIDQIIHEVS
-1090 SLHSHLLNYA
+1090 SLHSLLLSYSKDVA
-1100 KDIAKVSQIKQNLS
+1100 KTSRIKQNLAL
-1114 VQLTER
+1114 QLTEGIR
-1120 IQTFRD
+1120 TFRD
-1126 IHAHSFNELY
+1126 IHSHSLNELH
-1136 QLSDTLTVIE
+1136 QLADTLTATE
-1146 KKLSG
+1146 QRLST
-1151 TLGISTEELY
+1151 TLGITVETLY
-1161 TSSADWI
+1161 TNSADWI
-1168 TIALSKAQTWKDN
+1168 GIALQQAATWKEN
-1181 LDKLKDWYQWLQAYQ
+1181 LDKLKDWYQWLQSYNK
-1196 TLNKLGIG
+1196 LNELGIG
-1204 FVATEYKEKN
+1204 FIAEEYKEKN
-1214 IPTDQLTDIFC
+1214 IPTDLLTSSFC
-1225 KSFYQAVIQYIIA
+1225 KSFYQAVIHYIIA

-1260 ISAKFEET
+1260 VSANFEDI

-1330 SPLSVAQFI
+1330 SPISVAQYI

-1371 VIIVGDPK
+1371 VVIVGDPK
-1379 QMPPTSFFSVSTVD
+1379 QMPPTSFFSVNTID

-1457 IVNINGYYDKGK
+1457 MVAVDGYYDKGK
-1469 SRQNRAEA
+1469 SRQNQAEA

-1491 ELRKKSIGVV
+1491 ELRKKSVGVV
-1501 TFSIVQQ
+1501 TFSVVQQ

-1520 FHPELETLALECDEP
+1520 FHPELETFALECEEP

-1554 SVGYGPDTEGRVS
+1554 SVGYGPDAEGRVS
-1567 MNFGPLNRVGG
+1567 MNFGPLNRAGG

-1587 RARYEMIIY
+1587 RARYEMIIF

-1624 EKGIRNTINSVTAQ
+1624 EKGTNRIQIISFTIHPPEEET
-1638 STEAAASIENI
+1638 SIEKI

-1676 VDTENTSNYQLGIIC
+1676 VDTQNPSNYQLGIIC
-1691 DGKNYKR
+1691 DGKNYRR
-1698 TKTARDREI
+1698 TKTVRDREI
-1707 VQNNVLKALGWDI
+1707 VQNNVLKALGWNI
-1720 YRIWTMDWWEKPDEV
+1720 CRIWTMDWWEKPDEV
-1735 IAAIQEAI
+1735 IASIQTAIVQGMKAPKPVVVQE
-1743 ARKKSSKVNAQTT
+1743 KQ
-1756 TSIGIGSDPM
+1756 
-1766 TAEKESVNK
+1766 EKEEERVQEKPMQLKSAYTSPSPIFVQNYNSTKVSSYHYASDDIFAAENK
-1775 ESTDKEKITKEEP
+1775 P
-1788 IKEESIKEAVPTVE
+1788 ILIA
-1802 RDNNEISF
+1802 
-1810 VLKASPA
+1810 
-1817 TSEKQTAFASSAQ
+1817 
-1830 SGIQQKYR
+1830 
-1838 SAKITPGSYSP
+1838 
-1849 EDFFFSES
+1849 
-1857 YSILTSQIRK
+1857 QIRK
-1867 IIENEAP
+1867 IVENEAP
-1874 VSKSLLCKKI
+1874 ISKALLGKKI
-1884 LFEWGISRLGAR
+1884 LSEWGISRLGPRIDAYL
-1896 VETQIETALD
+1896 ETIFDTLHLYRIEHDGL
-1906 ALNIYRT
+1906 
-1913 EHEGFVFC
+1913 VFC
-1921 WKNRE
+1921 WKDEAQYR
-1926 QCISYSIYRPV
+1926 SYTEYRPD
-1937 SEREATDIAPEE
+1937 SDRDAADLPPEE
-1949 IANAIR
+1949 TANAIR
-1955 QVLTDSISL
+1955 QILTDSISL
-1964 PVADLIK
+1964 PLPDLIK
-1971 ACAQQFGFARM
+1971 ACAQIFGFARM
-1982 GSNIDAAMQR
+1982 GSNIEASMLR
-1992 GIREAVKRNYAKIEN
+1992 GIQEAVKKNYARVEN
-2007 ERVTIAD
+2007 GRATIIG

>member
-7 FISVFFVIL
+7 IISVFFVIL

-57 LSIENTTPVPLKDIQ
+57 LSIENTTPAPLKDIQ
-72 VVITTEP
+72 VQITTEP
-79 TFGNAAPMAVE
+79 TFGNAAPIAVA
-90 QIPANGSIRL
+90 QIPPNESICL

-127 TAEAE
+127 TSEAE
-132 PIFCQT
+132 SVFCQT

-161 FITPNHTAISPI
+161 FITPNHTAIVPI
-173 IKKAASILGQWTGNP
+173 IKRAASILGQWTDNP

-210 AIAEQQ
+210 AITEQQ
-216 IIYSTVPASF
+216 IIYSTIPASF
-226 EEYGQRVRLADS
+226 EEYGQRVRLVDS

-260 IGLNALIVITQG
+260 IGLNALIIITQG

-304 YDITLVETTCMN
+304 YDITLIETTCMN

-334 ADGNNFLLA
+334 TDGNSFILA
-343 IDIKRAR
+343 IDVKRAR
-350 YSGVRPIPQR
+350 HSGIRPIPQR

-367 EVDEKETNIQKS
+367 EVEEKETDIQKS

-437 LACLEDALADG
+437 LSCLEDALADG

-468 IYSSVPE
+468 IYSSIPE
-475 SDPVVGFINSELSQ
+475 SDPMVGFINSELSQ
-489 KRLRFYLSENDLGKA
+489 KRLRFYLPENDLGKA

-548 LMPVEIIRKSAAKG
+548 LLPVEIIRKSAAKG

-588 TVSGL
+588 SISGL

-677 DMDKQLSPTDIVLPI
+677 DMDKQVSPADIVLPI

-793 PEEFKKEAERL
+793 PEEFRKEAERL

-833 HYQSVDVEPCFEI
+833 HYQSVDVESCFDI
-846 PQPYLDTL
+846 PQAYLDTL
-854 DKDTFAQWEEAIES
+854 DKDTFAQWEDAIEL

-876 GHPYRHPLTGISI
+876 GHPYQHPLTGISI
-889 SEYSSAGKEEAS
+889 TEYSSAVKEGSS

-908 DLLNTIRQKLDV
+908 DLLTTIRQKLDV
-920 FSVLLKDTD
+920 FSILLKDTD

-940 ACIIRRILDI
+940 SHIIRRILDI

-974 VHGQKRDEQ
+974 VHGRKRDEQ

-988 AGFTKEILSI
+988 TGFIQEILSI
-998 NAKQTVAEWNRVS
+998 NAKQMLAEWNRVS
-1011 DQWFLPRY
+1011 GQWFLPRY

-1025 KKAINIYALKTIET
+1025 RKAINVYALKTIET

-1053 EEEDAVQ
+1053 EEAEAVR
-1060 KYTGQL
+1060 KYIGQL
-1066 PSLFGRFGKNEDWTV
+1066 PSLFGRPGKNEDWNT
-1081 IEQIINDMA
+1081 IEQIIDDMT

-1114 VQLTER
+1114 AQLTEG

-1136 QLSDTLTVIE
+1136 QLADTLTATE

-1151 TLGISTEELY
+1151 MLGISIEELY
-1161 TSSADWI
+1161 TDSADWI
-1168 TIALSKAQTWKDN
+1168 TIALSKARTWKEN

-1196 TLNKLGIG
+1196 TLHSLGIG
-1204 FVATEYKEKN
+1204 FIATEYKEKN
-1214 IPTDQLTDIFC
+1214 IPTSQLTDSFR
-1225 KSFYQAVIQYIIA
+1225 KSFYQAAIRYIIA

-1268 TKKELFAR
+1268 TQRELFAR

-1379 QMPPTSFFSVSTVD
+1379 QMPPTSFFSVNTID

-1520 FHPELETLALECDEP
+1520 FYPELETLALECDEP

-1554 SVGYGPDTEGRVS
+1554 SVGYGPDAEGRVS
-1567 MNFGPLNRVGG
+1567 MNFGPLNRAGG

-1624 EKGIRNTINSVTAQ
+1624 EKGTRSTISSVPRQ
-1638 STEAAASIENI
+1638 LSEATASIETI
-1649 IADKLRSLG
+1649 IADRLRSLG

-1735 IAAIQEAI
+1735 MATIQEAI
-1743 ARKKSSKVNAQTT
+1743 ARKKNSE
-1756 TSIGIGSDPM
+1756 IGSM
-1766 TAEKESVNK
+1766 TATEIN
-1775 ESTDKEKITKEEP
+1775 STPTEVTAPAPTAQIT
-1788 IKEESIKEAVPTVE
+1788 
-1802 RDNNEISF
+1802 NNDISF
-1810 VLKASPA
+1810 VLKASPVA
-1817 TSEKQTAFASSAQ
+1817 PEKQAASVLSTQ
-1830 SGIQQKYR
+1830 NRIEQKYKF
-1838 SAKITPGSYSP
+1838 AKITPYNYSP
-1849 EDFFFSES
+1849 EDFFFTDS
-1857 YSILTSQIRK
+1857 YSILLSQIRK
-1867 IIENEAP
+1867 IMESEAP
-1874 VSKSLLCKKI
+1874 ISKSLLCKKI
-1884 LFEWGISRLGAR
+1884 LSEWGISRLGTR
-1896 VETQIETALD
+1896 VEAQIETALD
-1906 ALNIYRT
+1906 TLNIYRT
-1913 EHEGFVFC
+1913 EYEGLVFC
-1921 WKNRE
+1921 WNDKE
-1926 QCISYSIYRPV
+1926 QCASYSIYRPV
-1937 SEREATDIAPEE
+1937 SDREAIDIPPEE

-1955 QVLTDSISL
+1955 QLLTDSISL
-1964 PVADLIK
+1964 PAADLIK

-2007 ERVTIAD
+2007 ERVTIAN

>member
-7 FISVFFVIL
+7 IISVFFVIL

-25 MDERLDKV
+25 MDERLDKI

-57 LSIENTTPVPLKDIQ
+57 LSIENTTPAPLKDIQ
-72 VVITTEP
+72 VQITTEP
-79 TFGNAAPMAVE
+79 TFGNAAPIAVA
-90 QIPANGSIRL
+90 QILPNESICL

-127 TAEAE
+127 TSEAE
-132 PIFCQT
+132 SVFCQT

-161 FITPNHTAISPI
+161 FITPNHTAIVPI
-173 IKKAASILGQWTGNP
+173 IKRAASILGQWTDNP

-210 AIAEQQ
+210 AITEQQ
-216 IIYSTVPASF
+216 IIYSTIPASF

-260 IGLNALIVITQG
+260 IGLNALIIITQG

-334 ADGNNFLLA
+334 TDGNSFILA
-343 IDIKRAR
+343 IDVKRAR
-350 YSGVRPIPQR
+350 HSGIRPIPQR

-367 EVDEKETNIQKS
+367 EVEEKETDIQKS

-437 LACLEDALADG
+437 LSCLEDALADG

-468 IYSSVPE
+468 IYSSIPE
-475 SDPVVGFINSELSQ
+475 SDPMVGFINSELSQ
-489 KRLRFYLSENDLGKA
+489 KRLRFYLPENDLGKA

-548 LMPVEIIRKSAAKG
+548 LLPVEIIRKSAAKG

-588 TVSGL
+588 TISGL

-677 DMDKQLSPTDIVLPI
+677 DMDKQVSPADIVLPI

-793 PEEFKKEAERL
+793 PEEFRKEAERL

-833 HYQSVDVEPCFEI
+833 HYQSVDVESCFDI
-846 PQPYLDTL
+846 PQAYLDTL
-854 DKDTFAQWEEAIES
+854 DKDTFAQWEDAIEL

-876 GHPYRHPLTGISI
+876 GHPYQHPLTGISI
-889 SEYSSAGKEEAS
+889 TEYSSAVKEGSS

-908 DLLNTIRQKLDV
+908 DLLTTIRQKLDV
-920 FSVLLKDTD
+920 FSILLKDTD

-940 ACIIRRILDI
+940 SHIIRRILDI

-974 VHGQKRDEQ
+974 VHGRKRDEQ

-988 AGFTKEILSI
+988 TGFIQEILSI
-998 NAKQTVAEWNRVS
+998 NAKQMLAEWNRVS
-1011 DQWFLPRY
+1011 GQWFLPRY

-1025 KKAINIYALKTIET
+1025 RKAINVYALKTIET

-1053 EEEDAVQ
+1053 EEAEAVR
-1060 KYTGQL
+1060 KYIGQL
-1066 PSLFGRFGKNEDWTV
+1066 PSLFGRPGKNEDWNT
-1081 IEQIINDMA
+1081 IEQIIDDMT

-1114 VQLTER
+1114 AQLTEG

-1136 QLSDTLTVIE
+1136 QLADTLTATE

-1151 TLGISTEELY
+1151 MLGISIEELY
-1161 TSSADWI
+1161 TDSADWI
-1168 TIALSKAQTWKDN
+1168 TIALSKARTWKEN

-1196 TLNKLGIG
+1196 TLHSLGIG
-1204 FVATEYKEKN
+1204 FIATEYKEKN
-1214 IPTDQLTDIFC
+1214 IPTSQLTDSFR
-1225 KSFYQAVIQYIIA
+1225 KSFYQAAIRYIIA

-1268 TKKELFAR
+1268 TQRELFAR

-1379 QMPPTSFFSVSTVD
+1379 QMPPTSFFSVNTID

-1447 SPDNIESKVR
+1447 SPDNIE
-1457 IVNINGYYDKGK
+1457 
-1469 SRQNRAEA
+1469 
-1477 QAVVDEIARRLRSE
+1477 
-1491 ELRKKSIGVV
+1491 
-1501 TFSIVQQ
+1501 
-1508 ALIEDLLSDLFI
+1508 
-1520 FHPELETLALECDEP
+1520 
-1535 LFIKNLENV
+1535 
-1544 QGDERDVILF
+1544 
-1554 SVGYGPDTEGRVS
+1554 
-1567 MNFGPLNRVGG
+1567 
-1578 ERRLNVAVS
+1578 
-1587 RARYEMIIY
+1587 
-1596 STLRSDMIDLNRTSS
+1596 
-1611 IGVAGLKRFLEYA
+1611 
-1624 EKGIRNTINSVTAQ
+1624 
-1638 STEAAASIENI
+1638 
-1649 IADKLRSLG
+1649 
-1658 YTVHT
+1658 
-1663 DIGCSGYKIDIGI
+1663 
-1676 VDTENTSNYQLGIIC
+1676 
-1691 DGKNYKR
+1691 
-1698 TKTARDREI
+1698 
-1707 VQNNVLKALGWDI
+1707 
-1720 YRIWTMDWWEKPDEV
+1720 
-1735 IAAIQEAI
+1735 
-1743 ARKKSSKVNAQTT
+1743 
-1756 TSIGIGSDPM
+1756 
-1766 TAEKESVNK
+1766 
-1775 ESTDKEKITKEEP
+1775 
-1788 IKEESIKEAVPTVE
+1788 
-1802 RDNNEISF
+1802 
-1810 VLKASPA
+1810 
-1817 TSEKQTAFASSAQ
+1817 
-1830 SGIQQKYR
+1830 
-1838 SAKITPGSYSP
+1838 
-1849 EDFFFSES
+1849 
-1857 YSILTSQIRK
+1857 
-1867 IIENEAP
+1867 
-1874 VSKSLLCKKI
+1874 
-1884 LFEWGISRLGAR
+1884 
-1896 VETQIETALD
+1896 
-1906 ALNIYRT
+1906 
-1913 EHEGFVFC
+1913 
-1921 WKNRE
+1921 
-1926 QCISYSIYRPV
+1926 
-1937 SEREATDIAPEE
+1937 
-1949 IANAIR
+1949 
-1955 QVLTDSISL
+1955 
-1964 PVADLIK
+1964 
-1971 ACAQQFGFARM
+1971 
-1982 GSNIDAAMQR
+1982 
-1992 GIREAVKRNYAKIEN
+1992 
-2007 ERVTIAD
+2007 

>member
-7 FISVFFVIL
+7 IISVFFVIL

-25 MDERLDKV
+25 MDERLDKI

-57 LSIENTTPVPLKDIQ
+57 LSIENTTPAPLKDIQ
-72 VVITTEP
+72 VQITTEP
-79 TFGNAAPMAVE
+79 TFGNAAPIAVA
-90 QIPANGSIRL
+90 QIPPNESICL

-127 TAEAE
+127 TSEAE
-132 PIFCQT
+132 SVFCQT

-161 FITPNHTAISPI
+161 FITPNHTAIVPI
-173 IKKAASILGQWTGNP
+173 IKRAASILGQWTDNP

-210 AIAEQQ
+210 AITEQQ
-216 IIYSTVPASF
+216 IIYSTIPASF

-260 IGLNALIVITQG
+260 IGLNALIIITQG

-334 ADGNNFLLA
+334 TDGNSFILA
-343 IDIKRAR
+343 IDVKRAR
-350 YSGVRPIPQR
+350 HSGIRPIPQR

-367 EVDEKETNIQKS
+367 EVEEKETDIQKS

-392 LSGNETQTVIT
+392 LSGNETQAVIT

-437 LACLEDALADG
+437 LSCLEDALADG

-468 IYSSVPE
+468 IYSSIPE
-475 SDPVVGFINSELSQ
+475 SDPMVGFINSELSQ
-489 KRLRFYLSENDLGKA
+489 KRLRFYLPENDLGKA

-548 LMPVEIIRKSAAKG
+548 LLPVEIIRKSAAKG

-588 TVSGL
+588 TISGL

-677 DMDKQLSPTDIVLPI
+677 DMDKQVSPADIVLPI

-793 PEEFKKEAERL
+793 PEEFRKEAERL

-833 HYQSVDVEPCFEI
+833 HYQSVDVESCFDI
-846 PQPYLDTL
+846 PQAYLDTL
-854 DKDTFAQWEEAIES
+854 DKDKFSQWEDAIEL

-876 GHPYRHPLTGISI
+876 GHPYQHPLTGISI
-889 SEYSSAGKEEAS
+889 TEYSSAVKEGSS

-908 DLLNTIRQKLDV
+908 DLLTTIRQKLDV
-920 FSVLLKDTD
+920 FSILLKDTD

-940 ACIIRRILDI
+940 SHIIRRILDI

-974 VHGQKRDEQ
+974 VHGRKRDEQ

-988 AGFTKEILSI
+988 TGFIQEILSI
-998 NAKQTVAEWNRVS
+998 NAKQMLAEWNRVS
-1011 DQWFLPRY
+1011 GQWFLPRY

-1025 KKAINIYALKTIET
+1025 RKAINVYALKTIET

-1053 EEEDAVQ
+1053 EEAEAVR
-1060 KYTGQL
+1060 KYIGQL
-1066 PSLFGRFGKNEDWTV
+1066 PSLFGRPGKNEDWNT
-1081 IEQIINDMA
+1081 IEQIIDDMT

-1114 VQLTER
+1114 AQLTEG

-1136 QLSDTLTVIE
+1136 QLADTLTATE

-1151 TLGISTEELY
+1151 MLGISIEELY
-1161 TSSADWI
+1161 TDSADWI
-1168 TIALSKAQTWKDN
+1168 TIALSKARTWKEN

-1196 TLNKLGIG
+1196 TLHSLGIG
-1204 FVATEYKEKN
+1204 FIATEYKEKN
-1214 IPTDQLTDIFC
+1214 IPTSQLTDSFR
-1225 KSFYQAVIQYIIA
+1225 KSFYQAAIRYIIA

-1268 TKKELFAR
+1268 TQRELFAR

-1379 QMPPTSFFSVSTVD
+1379 QMPPTSFFSVNTID

-1520 FHPELETLALECDEP
+1520 FYPELETLALECDEP

-1554 SVGYGPDTEGRVS
+1554 SVGYGPDAEGRVS
-1567 MNFGPLNRVGG
+1567 MNFGPLNRAGG

-1624 EKGIRNTINSVTAQ
+1624 EKGTRSTISSVPRQ
-1638 STEAAASIENI
+1638 LSEATASIETI
-1649 IADKLRSLG
+1649 IADRLRSLG

-1735 IAAIQEAI
+1735 MATIQEAI
-1743 ARKKSSKVNAQTT
+1743 ARKKNSE
-1756 TSIGIGSDPM
+1756 IGSM
-1766 TAEKESVNK
+1766 TATEIN
-1775 ESTDKEKITKEEP
+1775 STPTEVTAPAPTAQIT
-1788 IKEESIKEAVPTVE
+1788 
-1802 RDNNEISF
+1802 NNDISF
-1810 VLKASPA
+1810 VLKASPVA
-1817 TSEKQTAFASSAQ
+1817 PEKQAASVLSTQ
-1830 SGIQQKYR
+1830 NRIEQKYKF
-1838 SAKITPGSYSP
+1838 AKITPYSYSP
-1849 EDFFFSES
+1849 EDFFFTDS
-1857 YSILTSQIRK
+1857 YSILLSQIRK
-1867 IIENEAP
+1867 IMESEAP
-1874 VSKSLLCKKI
+1874 ISKSLLCKKI
-1884 LFEWGISRLGAR
+1884 LSEWGISRLGTR
-1896 VETQIETALD
+1896 VEAQIETALD
-1906 ALNIYRT
+1906 TLNIYRT
-1913 EHEGFVFC
+1913 EYEGLVFC
-1921 WKNRE
+1921 WNDKE
-1926 QCISYSIYRPV
+1926 QCASYSIYRPV
-1937 SEREATDIAPEE
+1937 SDREATDIPPEE

-1955 QVLTDSISL
+1955 QLLTDSISL
-1964 PVADLIK
+1964 PAADLIK

-2007 ERVTIAD
+2007 ERVTIAN

>member
-7 FISVFFVIL
+7 IISVFFVIL

-25 MDERLDKV
+25 MDERLDKI

-57 LSIENTTPVPLKDIQ
+57 LSIENTTPAPLKDIQ
-72 VVITTEP
+72 VQITTEP
-79 TFGNAAPMAVE
+79 TFGNAAPIAVA
-90 QIPANGSIRL
+90 QIPPNESIGL

-127 TAEAE
+127 TSEAE
-132 PIFCQT
+132 SVFCQT

-161 FITPNHTAISPI
+161 FITPNHTAIVPI
-173 IKKAASILGQWTGNP
+173 IKRAASILGQWTDNP

-210 AIAEQQ
+210 AITEQQ
-216 IIYSTVPASF
+216 IIYSTIPASF

-260 IGLNALIVITQG
+260 IGLNALIIITQG

-329 ANGKL
+329 ANRKL
-334 ADGNNFLLA
+334 TDGNSFILA
-343 IDIKRAR
+343 IDVKRAR
-350 YSGVRPIPQR
+350 HSGIRPIPQR

-367 EVDEKETNIQKS
+367 EVEEKETDIQRS

-392 LSGNETQTVIT
+392 LSGNETQAVIT

-437 LACLEDALADG
+437 LSCLEDALADG

-468 IYSSVPE
+468 IYSSIPE
-475 SDPVVGFINSELSQ
+475 SDPMVGFINSELSQ
-489 KRLRFYLSENDLGKA
+489 KRLRFYLPENDLGKA

-548 LMPVEIIRKSAAKG
+548 LLPVEIIRKSAAKG

-588 TVSGL
+588 AISGL

-677 DMDKQLSPTDIVLPI
+677 DMDKQVSPADIVLPI

-752 QNRLAAIGLAPF
+752 QSRLAAIGLTPF
-764 CLEIHSNKTKK
+764 CLEIHSNKAKK

-793 PEEFKKEAERL
+793 PEEFRKEAERL

-833 HYQSVDVEPCFEI
+833 HYQSVDVESCFDI
-846 PQPYLDTL
+846 PQAYLDTL
-854 DKDTFAQWEEAIES
+854 DKDTFAQWEDAIEL

-876 GHPYRHPLTGISI
+876 GHPYQHPLTGISI
-889 SEYSSAGKEEAS
+889 TEYSSAVKEES
-901 QLLTGFI
+901 SLLLTGFI
-908 DLLNTIRQKLDV
+908 DLLTTIRQKLDV
-920 FSVLLKDTD
+920 FSILLKDTD

-940 ACIIRRILDI
+940 AHIIRRILDI

-974 VHGQKRDEQ
+974 VHGRKRDEQ

-988 AGFTKEILSI
+988 TGFTQEILSI
-998 NAKQTVAEWNRVS
+998 NAKQMLAEWNRVS
-1011 DQWFLPRY
+1011 GQWFLPRY

-1025 KKAINIYALKTIET
+1025 RKAINIYALKTIET

-1053 EEEDAVQ
+1053 EEAEAVR
-1060 KYTGQL
+1060 KYIGQL
-1066 PSLFGRFGKNEDWTV
+1066 PSLFGRPGKNEDWNT
-1081 IEQIINDMA
+1081 IEQIIDDMA

-1114 VQLTER
+1114 AQLTEG

-1136 QLSDTLTVIE
+1136 QLADTLTATE

-1151 TLGISTEELY
+1151 MLGISIEELY
-1161 TSSADWI
+1161 TDSADWI
-1168 TIALSKAQTWKDN
+1168 TIALSKARTWKEN

-1196 TLNKLGIG
+1196 TLHSLGIG
-1204 FVATEYKEKN
+1204 FIATEYKEKN
-1214 IPTDQLTDIFC
+1214 IPTGQLTDSFR
-1225 KSFYQAVIQYIIA
+1225 KSFYQAAIRYIIA

-1268 TKKELFAR
+1268 TQRELFAR

-1330 SPLSVAQFI
+1330 SPLSVAQLI

-1379 QMPPTSFFSVSTVD
+1379 QMPPTSFFSVNTID

-1520 FHPELETLALECDEP
+1520 FYPELETLALECDEP

-1554 SVGYGPDTEGRVS
+1554 SVGYGPDAEGRVS
-1567 MNFGPLNRVGG
+1567 MNFGPLNRAGG

-1624 EKGIRNTINSVTAQ
+1624 EKGTRSTINSVPRQ
-1638 STEAAASIENI
+1638 LSEATASIETI
-1649 IADKLRSLG
+1649 IADRLRSLG

-1735 IAAIQEAI
+1735 MATIQEAI
-1743 ARKKSSKVNAQTT
+1743 ARKKNSE
-1756 TSIGIGSDPM
+1756 IGSM
-1766 TAEKESVNK
+1766 TATEIN
-1775 ESTDKEKITKEEP
+1775 STPTEVAALAPTAQIT
-1788 IKEESIKEAVPTVE
+1788 
-1802 RDNNEISF
+1802 NNEISF
-1810 VLKASPA
+1810 VLKASPVAPEKQA
-1817 TSEKQTAFASSAQ
+1817 TSVLSTQNRLE
-1830 SGIQQKYR
+1830 QKYKF
-1838 SAKITPGSYSP
+1838 AKITPYSYSP
-1849 EDFFFSES
+1849 EDFFFTDS
-1857 YSILTSQIRK
+1857 YSILLSQIRK
-1867 IIENEAP
+1867 IMESEAP
-1874 VSKSLLCKKI
+1874 ISKSLLCKKI
-1884 LFEWGISRLGAR
+1884 LSEWGISRLGTR
-1896 VETQIETALD
+1896 VEAQIETALD
-1906 ALNIYRT
+1906 TLNIYRT
-1913 EHEGFVFC
+1913 EYEGLVFC
-1921 WKNRE
+1921 WNDKE
-1926 QCISYSIYRPV
+1926 QCASYSIYRPV
-1937 SEREATDIAPEE
+1937 SDREAADIPPEE

-1955 QVLTDSISL
+1955 QLLTDSISL
-1964 PVADLIK
+1964 PAADLIK

-2007 ERVTIAD
+2007 ERVTIAN